1 MDKQRKLAYC
11 ACITV
16 VNGERKPRKKR
27 YENATLE
34 RCILSMRSDD
44 TMDDGITDLVFNLGF
59 IHDSTMDEPR
69 KHCAV
74 RDNVN

>member
-1 MDKQRKLAYC
+1 M
-11 ACITV
+11 
-16 VNGERKPRKKR
+16 VNGKGKPGKKR

-34 RCILSMRSDD
+34 RCILSMCSDD
-44 TMDDGITDLVFNLGF
+44 TMDDGITDLVFNLSF
-59 IHDSTMDEPR
+59 IHDSAMDEPR